1 MKENENEKNE
11 DIIMIIIFSILF
23 FIIYIIYLSIIIKYI
38 TNNYHRKKLCVF
50 WIDYCI
56 LNFAAII
63 FMIIYVIYVI
73 VLLINK
79 TKRIDNITCLKK
91 RIFPITII
99 ISLAMLVYT
108 IINSLIFDAITAFQL
123 SFKMNKIKKIEEKED
138 DFFSLAEKFKNIN
151 VHKL

>member
-1 MKENENEKNE
+1 MKENEKEKNE
-11 DIIMIIIFSILF
+11 DIIMYTTIIILF

-56 LNFAAII
+56 LTFAAII
-63 FMIIYVIYVI
+63 FMIIYVIN
-73 VLLINK
+73 LIANG
-79 TKRIDNITCLKK
+79 TGRIDSITCLKK

-108 IINSLIFDAITAFQL
+108 IINSLIFDTITAFQL

-138 DFFSLAEKFKNIN
+138 DFFALAEKFKNIN
-151 VHKL
+151 NSK